1 MEKEGKEKGKKE
13 CEKGM
18 WKGTNNSPKK
28 LDAAKN
34 WWFGVISSEMIL
46 LKRNVIKKY
55 FWHLWAQQQPNTKI
69 EIIF

>member
-1 MEKEGKEKGKKE
+1 MEKEGNEKGKRE
-13 CEKGM
+13 CEKEQIIHR
-18 WKGTNNSPKK
+18 KK
-28 LDAAKN
+28 MDAAKN

-55 FWHLWAQQQPNTKI
+55 FWHLWAQKQPNTKI